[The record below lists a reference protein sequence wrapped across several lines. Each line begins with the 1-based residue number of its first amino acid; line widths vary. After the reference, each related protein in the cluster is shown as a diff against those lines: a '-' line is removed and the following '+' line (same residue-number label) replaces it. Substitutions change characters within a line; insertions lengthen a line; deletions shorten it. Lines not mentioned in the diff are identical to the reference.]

1 VEIMGTAMRDPF
13 YLVKEEL
20 QDTVKQ
26 VDEAYQKWSKMPPSA
41 TTEQLGRELEDKCV
55 SILWQVDELDNAV
68 KMSER
73 DLDRFKLTPAEV
85 AERRR
90 WVEAT
95 RAGAL
100 DMQRRLREARKQAT
114 SKGDVEMGDL
124 ADPLS
129 RLRKQKEREN
139 EAFVG
144 SQEQEQH
151 LILARQDED
160 LEALG
165 KQVGRIG
172 EIGLAI
178 GEELK
183 QQSGILD
190 QVGDDMDGTQSR
202 LKMAQRKVQEIMR
215 KTSGKAQCYIIIALC
230 VVLAV
235 LMLLTFM

>member
-1 VEIMGTAMRDPF
+1 MEIMGTAMRDPF